1 MRLKFQKKNVD
12 RAAHALL
19 IFPSSHTTHEPVG
32 IAAYPPVIKH
42 CHGKFPRTLKF
53 NGKTIYAGS
62 AGMGASCKLIIPF
75 HPVSLLRIPLWG
87 FYQLSSWPKVVYI
100 WYLKQ

>member
-42 CHGKFPRTLKF
+42 CHGKFPRKLKF

-75 HPVSLLRIPLWG
+75 HPCFDLFLTMHVFQRAAS
-87 FYQLSSWPKVVYI
+87 
-100 WYLKQ
+100 